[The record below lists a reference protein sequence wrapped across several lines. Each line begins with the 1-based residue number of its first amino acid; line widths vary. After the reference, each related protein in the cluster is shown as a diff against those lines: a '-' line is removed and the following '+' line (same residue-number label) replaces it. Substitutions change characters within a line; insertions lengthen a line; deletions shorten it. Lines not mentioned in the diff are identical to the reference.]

1 MLGRLPQ
8 TLDVGGISYDIR
20 TDFRSILLV
29 IAAFNDDEL
38 TDAEKL
44 YVCLKQI
51 YKKFES
57 IPHDA
62 YAEAYKQAVWFINC
76 GEDPEKEGRKSPRT
90 VNWIKDE
97 SLIFPAINRAAGQ
110 EVRLAKYMHWW
121 SFMGYFQSIDKES
134 TYGYI
139 LMLRQKRAKGK
150 KLEKWES
157 EFWNNNRALCDLNL
171 TASSGHDAES
181 TLAEIYK
188 QLQKG

>member
-8 TLDVGGISYDIR
+8 TLDVRGTPYDIR
-20 TDFRSILLV
+20 SDFRSILLI

-51 YKKFES
+51 YKDFER

-62 YAEAYKQAVWFINC
+62 YAEAYERAVWFINC
-76 GEDPEKEGRKSPRT
+76 GEDANKEGRKNPKT
-90 VNWIKDE
+90 VSWTKDE
-97 SLIFPAINRAAGQ
+97 GLIFPAINRAAGQ

-121 SFMGYFQSIDKES
+121 TFMGFFQNIDKES

-139 LMLRQKRAKGK
+139 LTLRPTRAKGK
-150 KLEKWES
+150 KFEKWES
-157 EFWNNNRALCDLNL
+157 EFWNNNREMCDLNL

-181 TLAEIYK
+181 TLAAIYE
-188 QLQKG
+188 QLKKG